1 MTRLSLMGIGLGVV
15 VAGCTIDTGYE
26 PPPPPPWG
34 TPITGGTMMVTRD
47 GTRAVVA
54 DPDRDRVVIVDLT
67 TEQIADTIELAAGS
81 QPGRVIDDGAGRI
94 HVALRGS
101 GELLT
106 ITGADRTTQPICG
119 EPRGLAWQASTD
131 TIHVACATGE
141 LVSLPAGGGEPTR
154 VVRLE
159 RDLRDVV
166 VRGDGLVVTT
176 FRSAQAIELDAQG
189 NVVTR
194 IAPPLVQRTQLDPS
208 TGMTQVPATAEV
220 AWRSVVL
227 ADGTILMAHQ
237 RRLGTTL
244 RVITGGYG
252 VSCSGSP
259 VESTLTSIGIDN
271 KPTSATPIAN
281 AGLPVDLA
289 VNPVSGDIAMVSA
302 GDNSVVLLPRSI
314 TTTEPDS
321 GQCPPMTSQ
330 HLTSVGNDT
339 PTSVAYR
346 PDGTLVIYYA
356 DANGLVL
363 HGNGGDRG
371 ISLGDRPRSDAGRTL
386 FHKVTSSGLAC
397 ASCHPEGRDD
407 GGVWT
412 FDTLG
417 PRRTQN
423 LAGGVLSR
431 APFHWGADMPTFH
444 ALVHDV
450 FTERMGGD
458 FVDTDQEHALGVWLD
473 RVPAPRGV
481 VVDADAVL
489 RGKELF
495 EAPEQG
501 CLSCHSGAAMTNK
514 EMANIIG
521 TTVKVPSLIGV
532 GARAPFM
539 HDGCAATLRDRFGV
553 CGGGDRHGHTSQLS
567 DAQLADLVAYL
578 ESL

>member
-1 MTRLSLMGIGLGVV
+1 MTRLSLMGIGLGAVLA
-15 VAGCTIDTGYE
+15 AGCTIDTGYE

-34 TPITGGTMMVTRD
+34 TPFTGGTMTVTRD
-47 GTRAVVA
+47 GKRAVVA

-81 QPGRVIDDGAGRI
+81 QPARVIDDGAGRI

-119 EPRGLAWQASTD
+119 EPRGLAWQEATD
-131 TIHVACATGE
+131 TIHIACATGE
-141 LVSLPAGGGEPTR
+141 LVSVPAGGGEPTR
-154 VVRLE
+154 IVRLE

-189 NVVTR
+189 NVVGR
-194 IAPPLVQRTQLDPS
+194 VAPALVQRQEFDG
-208 TGMTQVPATAEV
+208 TGMTLTPAIAEV
-220 AWRSVVL
+220 AWRSVAL
-227 ADGTILMAHQ
+227 ADGTILMTHQ

-244 RVITGGYG
+244 RIVTGGYG
-252 VSCSGSP
+252 VSCAGSP
-259 VESTLTSIGIDN
+259 VESTVTAIHTDGTTQSLL
-271 KPTSATPIAN
+271 PLARAT
-281 AGLPVDLA
+281 LPVDIA
-289 VNPVSGDIAMVSA
+289 VNPITGEMAVASA
-302 GDNSVVLLPRSI
+302 GSSTVDLLPKI
-314 TTTEPDS
+314 TTGTQPDS
-321 GQCPPMTSQ
+321 GMCTPMFVSE
-330 HLTSVGNDT
+330 LSSFEAGP
-339 PTSVAYR
+339 PTSVAYK
-346 PDGTLVIYYA
+346 PDGTLLIYYPES
-356 DANGLVL
+356 DGIVL
-363 HGNGGDRG
+363 HGSGGD
-371 ISLGDRPRSDAGRTL
+371 RSDAGRTL
-386 FHKVTSSGLAC
+386 FHQETSSGLAC

-417 PRRTQN
+417 QRRTQN

-444 ALVHDV
+444 ALVDNV
-450 FTERMGGD
+450 FTQRMGGD
-458 FVDTDQEHALGVWLD
+458 FVQPDQERALAAWLD

-481 VVDADAVL
+481 VVDADAVA

-501 CLSCHSGAAMTNK
+501 CLSCHNGAAMTNK
-514 EMANIIG
+514 QMANIIG

-553 CGGGDRHGHTSQLS
+553 CGGGDNHGHTSQLS
-567 DAQLADLVAYL
+567 DAQVADLVAYL